1 MTFFFLF
8 TRYIYVYFS
17 DVHNA
22 SSKQRW
28 KNPIKKSPIINWAM
42 HKKTQGSTKSNSI
55 DVQSPGKYVNLTTVL
70 SQTVFLF
77 PFRFISYLVMA
88 VKCSGGNK
96 CLRCASEQQ
105 KIMAYKYFSRKQS
118 ERFVVFSNIFYIAR
132 LSQVDTRNK
141 NNETRIGAL
150 HFVNLK
156 PFFLRPQS
164 LG

>member
-1 MTFFFLF
+1 MF
-8 TRYIYVYFS
+8 TRCIYVYFS

-77 PFRFISYLVMA
+77 PFRFISYLEMA
-88 VKCSGGNK
+88 AKCSGGSK
-96 CLRCASEQQ
+96 RQPCASEQQ
-105 KIMAYKYFSRKQS
+105 KIMAHKYFSRKQS
-118 ERFVVFSNIFYIAR
+118 ERFVVFSNIFYIAHQ
-132 LSQVDTRNK
+132 SQVDMWNK

-150 HFVNLK
+150 HFK
-156 PFFLRPQS
+156 PEALFLLRPQS
-164 LG
+164 LR